1 MVIIRRALEEDLAGI
16 AALAARL
23 VRYHHDLDPL
33 RFMNVP
39 DAADG
44 YRHFLR
50 GEMRSGDT
58 VILGALRET
67 EAGMSVVGY
76 TYARVEPR
84 NWNDLLDRCGRIHD
98 VFVAE
103 DERRQGIA
111 RKLLAETI
119 RHLEELGAPR
129 IVLHTAMYN
138 GEAQELFTS
147 FGFRT
152 TMLEMTRETQQR
164 APRRSTF
171 PPPES

>member
-1 MVIIRRALEEDLAGI
+1 MVIIRRALEEDLPGI
-16 AALAARL
+16 AALAAEL
-23 VRYHHDLDPL
+23 VRYHHELDPQ
-33 RFMNVP
+33 RFMHVP
-39 DAADG
+39 DASQG

-50 GEMRSGDT
+50 GEMRSGDV
-58 VILGALRET
+58 VILAALRET
-67 EAGMSVVGY
+67 EIGTRVVGY

-98 VFVAE
+98 IFVAE

-111 RKLLAETI
+111 RKLVIETI
-119 RHLEELGAPR
+119 HHLQELGAPR

-138 GEAQELFTS
+138 GEGQQLFTS
-147 FGFRT
+147 LGFRT
-152 TMLEMTRETQQR
+152 TMLEMTREVEQR